1 MPSIAIVCME
11 LPMAATHHMNN
22 HTKIQSEV
30 LSDGSKVYNVHIC
43 SDLRFPEESTAT
55 FFCTNEA
62 AAIKFACAVD
72 AAVANYAA

>member
-1 MPSIAIVCME
+1 MPKNALYCLALLMQ
-11 LPMAATHHMNN
+11 PHHMNN
-22 HTKIQSEV
+22 HTKIQTEV

-55 FFCTNEA
+55 FFCTDEA

-72 AAVANYAA
+72 SAVANYAA